1 MKIRA
6 AVVQTLAALGDIEE
20 NIRLLRQYTQEAT
33 RQGADLVVF
42 PECMNTGYLFDSADH
57 CHALAEPLTGPFI
70 TAMADLCRQYG
81 LHIASGITELDP
93 ESGKVYNSGVLL
105 NAQGEIAIHYQKQF
119 LATHDQNWF
128 EVGVK
133 GSPVADTDLGR
144 IGLLICFDGR
154 IPEIARCLALQ
165 GAEIIVDMAN
175 FFTLDQADLWGPAR
189 AYENGIWLVAAT
201 KSGVERSI
209 YYPGGS
215 MIVAPTGQVLVRVP
229 NDTHAVATADIDTTA
244 ARDKRWW
251 GKGDKLADRQ
261 PHAYSILTQPFAETP
276 VAKILPASLVPEAST
291 VKIAAVQS
299 HATEAVESWQATL
312 AQLTHAAKLGI
323 QLLVLPEHCTHFTW
337 MLDPEQAEVQADQ
350 APTYLDQVAEIA
362 RQYGCSVVLP
372 LVQRVVGQLMSTAV
386 LVGATGEVIGEYH
399 QVHLSPEARGWA
411 KPGDQLPVFDT
422 PLGRIGMILGYDGLF
437 PESTRVLALQGADII
452 TWSCAW
458 RERFE
463 RELLAVPKA
472 EDNRVYVVCANRWD
486 CPYPGGSFVVPPQGF
501 PHWDVNIVAPA
512 TQIRGAVMPMYANLA
527 LSRQKRIIP
536 QVDVLRNRL
545 VSTYHPL
552 VIRS

>member
-6 AVVQTLAALGDIEE
+6 AVVQTLAALGEIQE
-20 NIRLLRQYTQEAT
+20 NIGLLRQYTQEAV

-57 CHALAEPLTGPFI
+57 CRTLAEPLTGPFVA
-70 TAMADLCRQYG
+70 AMADLCRHYG
-81 LHIASGITELDP
+81 IHIASGITELDP

-144 IGLLICFDGR
+144 MGLLICFDGR

-215 MIVAPTGQVLVRVP
+215 MIVAPNGQVLVRIP
-229 NDTHAVATADIDTTA
+229 NDTHAVASADIETTA
-244 ARDKRWW
+244 AQDKRWW
-251 GKGDKLADRQ
+251 GKGEKLADRQ
-261 PHAYSILTQPFAETP
+261 PLAYSILTQPFAETP
-276 VAKILPASLVPEAST
+276 VAKILPDSLVPEAST

-299 HATEAVESWQATL
+299 HATEAVDSWKATL

-337 MLDPEQAEVQADQ
+337 MLNPEQAEVQADQ
-350 APTYLDQVAEIA
+350 APQYLDQVAEIA

-372 LVQRVVGQLMSTAV
+372 LVQRVAGQLMSTAV
-386 LVGATGEVIGEYH
+386 LVGATGEVLGEYH
-399 QVHLSPEARGWA
+399 QVHLSPEARIWGN
-411 KPGDQLPVFDT
+411 PGDQLPVFDT

-458 RERFE
+458 RERVE
-463 RELLAVPKA
+463 RGLLAVPKA

-501 PHWDVNIVAPA
+501 PHWDVNIVAPP

-545 VSTYHPL
+545 VSTYQPL
-552 VIRS
+552 VTQS